1 MQNDEY
7 TRQTEEERLA
17 KKKRNMRRR
26 RIRKLIVAAGFFL
39 VVAVIAAPIVIFGV
53 FRVKTI
59 HLRGH
64 MPYTNA
70 ELYDASPI
78 KPGDNLL
85 FADFE
90 KAAQVMESKLPYLTD
105 TVITRELPNT
115 ITITGETAAEKV
127 AIELSADRTYLLLDE
142 NLRIMKTFG
151 YIPETAVV
159 FRTPEPKSREK
170 GEILS
175 FTPEKGE
182 DGIDKNEK
190 LCDYMLEI
198 ISELE
203 DEKIFDK
210 IDYVDVTNLNDIR
223 IVYDGRIMM
232 KLGDS
237 SDLAS
242 KIELGAQVIEQENQI
257 SSVGKGTMD
266 LSIAKKAYFEPDF
279 FDDGTAK
286 EEPEPE
292 TDENGEPVAQDD
304 ETAEGSD
311 TAPEENIEENSR
323 SYYKTYVEDSGQ
335 DSAPS
340 DSE

>member
-1 MQNDEY
+1 MQYDEY
-7 TRQTEEERLA
+7 GRPVQTDKERQARR
-17 KKKRNMRRR
+17 KRNRRR
-26 RIRKLIVAAGFFL
+26 KRIRKLIVAAGFLL
-39 VVAVIAAPIVIFGV
+39 VVALIVTPIIIFGA
-53 FRVKTI
+53 FKIKTI

-70 ELYDASPI
+70 ELYDACPI
-78 KPGDNLL
+78 KIGDNLI

-115 ITITGETAAEKV
+115 ITITGETATEKV
-127 AIELSADRTYLLLDE
+127 ALELSGDKTYLLLDA

-159 FRTPEPKSREK
+159 FRTPEPASKEK

-175 FTPEKGE
+175 FVP
-182 DGIDKNEK
+182 DKDDAGVDRNEK
-190 LCDYMLEI
+190 ITDNILEI
-198 ISELE
+198 IAELE

-210 IDYVDVTNLNDIR
+210 IDYVDLTDLNDIR

-232 KLGDS
+232 KLGDA
-237 SDLAS
+237 SDLAG

-257 SSVGKGTMD
+257 STNEKGTMD

-279 FDDGTAK
+279 FDDGTK

-292 TDENGEPVAQDD
+292 TDENGEIIT
-304 ETAEGSD
+304 EEG
-311 TAPEENIEENSR
+311 EEDGEEEGTEENSR
-323 SYYKTYVEDSGQ
+323 SYFQTYVEDT
-335 DSAPS
+335 
-340 DSE
+340 E